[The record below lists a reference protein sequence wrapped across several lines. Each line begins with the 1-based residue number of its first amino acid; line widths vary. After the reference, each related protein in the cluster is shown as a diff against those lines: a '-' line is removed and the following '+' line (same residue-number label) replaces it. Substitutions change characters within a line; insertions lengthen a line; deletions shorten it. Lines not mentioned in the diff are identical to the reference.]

1 MRHLILT
8 AGILAALLLGPA
20 LADARVTV
28 ETMAP
33 EEFDR
38 LITAAEGRRVMAVM
52 THWCVP
58 CREELPL
65 LVKLYR
71 QYRDQG
77 LVLLGISLDT
87 DVTLM
92 QPITDK
98 ARVNFPVYCVGE
110 DPVQKYNITAVPLMF
125 FVKDGRITERLVG
138 QQPVK
143 VLEEKI
149 RKFLE

>member
-1 MRHLILT
+1 MKHLFFT
-8 AGILAALLLGPA
+8 AWIMGALLFGPT
-20 LADARVTV
+20 LAGARVTV

-33 EEFDR
+33 EELDR
-38 LITAAEGRRVMAVM
+38 LISAAKGRRVMAVM

-58 CREELPL
+58 CREELPQ

-77 LVLLGISLDT
+77 FVLLGISLDT
-87 DVTLM
+87 DVSLM

-125 FVKDGRITERLVG
+125 FVKDGQITERLVG